1 MMRFDLVVALRAED
15 GIPSKGPEAL
25 GLVFFLQIYQFARIA
40 PPLLVFRAIV
50 VFNESQRSAL
60 VLNQMSANR
69 SKCRSSVMR
78 TGEINLLV
86 HCFESM
92 RPSGHVRQTYC
103 AWALNPRYRKKATT
117 APMMASEVGHEM
129 SVWLR
134 SQGGTLPNRVA
145 ALGQCSWFRTWAS
158 GARRRGWARSRRHL
172 RS

>member
-40 PPLLVFRAIV
+40 PPLLVFGVIV

-92 RPSGHVRQTYC
+92 RPSGHVSPNLLRMGSKSQVQEKSDDS
-103 AWALNPRYRKKATT
+103 ADDGKRRRPRN
-117 APMMASEVGHEM
+117 V
-129 SVWLR
+129 
-134 SQGGTLPNRVA
+134 RVA
-145 ALGQCSWFRTWAS
+145 VV
-158 GARRRGWARSRRHL
+158 ARRNTTQPGGCLWPM
-172 RS
+172 